1 MNKMCS
7 FKTQMVKLHNEDE
20 DYSNIYPN
28 EGWVLNDYKE
38 LFTYIGKGYLVQC
51 HDNNAF
57 MINEEWE
64 GDPMWEE
71 ENLKQ
76 YEIKCGWC
84 EEQDLDVC
92 CPINCVKN
100 RQDGVE
106 LTVCG
111 ECWEEMDKKIW
122 YEPDEDEDN
131 CLKCGELRG
140 NHDISARNY
149 LIPCES
155 DGEEDEDKNLP
166 ELSCCRCFKEIKRDS
181 EEHDETHINENQELI
196 CPDCMNGCDC
206 ESCLNEKDE
215 DSISFHIP
223 DINKIIMEGAFCRLC
238 DNTLPPHTVARHL
251 DKSDII
257 HTCPHSASQL
267 LATEIRKEGK

>member
-1 MNKMCS
+1 MPFSKDIRTGFCDI
-7 FKTQMVKLHNEDE
+7 KLNSAWIHTEIIDMGYTELESTAWDKYFEAYMIVLEKDFDYYLNAERKCDFDEWFMDNYYNNEFE
-20 DYSNIYPN
+20 PVFEKI
-28 EGWVLNDYKE
+28 
-38 LFTYIGKGYLVQC
+38 
-51 HDNNAF
+51 
-57 MINEEWE
+57 
-64 GDPMWEE
+64 EE
-71 ENLKQ
+71 EECCWTCEVKDATHKTFRDTLKK
-76 YEIKCGWC
+76 Y
-84 EEQDLDVC
+84 
-92 CPINCVKN
+92 
-100 RQDGVE
+100 E
-106 LTVCG
+106 LTCDDCHRK
-111 ECWEEMDKKIW
+111 EYPEE
-122 YEPDEDEDN
+122 YEEV
-131 CLKCGELRG
+131 
-140 NHDISARNY
+140 
-149 LIPCES
+149 
-155 DGEEDEDKNLP
+155 EDKNLP

-206 ESCLNEKDE
+206 ESCLNEEDE